1 MQYKNGKKMA
11 LKTLYK
17 MCVMGALMQFS
28 SSCISFKVNNPFY
41 QNEQMDVTLR
51 FGRSVLNDHNSD
63 KNKLTAI
70 SLEFR
75 TEQVSPMPAK
85 INTPFQVETEK
96 GKPSYV
102 FPEKNDGGE
111 RLRTLL
117 NEMFEKT
124 L

>member
-1 MQYKNGKKMA
+1 
-11 LKTLYK
+11 
-17 MCVMGALMQFS
+17 MGALMQFS

-41 QNEQMDVTLR
+41 QNEQMDVTFR

-85 INTPFQVETEK
+85 INTPFQIEAEK

-102 FPEKNDGGE
+102 FPEKNDSGE